1 MLAEAEKERNRLIL
15 EELKEIRDRHW
26 KRKREAKRRRRVRK
40 QTVVLTGL
48 EKYYIKMYYIMRNTI
63 SYATGISL
71 VVDHIQPIAAGGSN
85 HPDNLQILTRELDE
99 DKSNKWPLTKKQKSK
114 YDGIRFLKYYP
125 AVPQDSSIMRIR
137 GYTGNKQSKK
147 LHLRTCKHAESV
159 SLVNKVAFMT
169 RKIAIDEKYEPCSI
183 CEPYVHLE
191 KFTGLKGRIYKDYVL
206 GVK

>member
-1 MLAEAEKERNRLIL
+1 MSAEAEKERNRLIL

-40 QTVVLTGL
+40 QTVTLTGL
-48 EKYYIKMYYIMRNTI
+48 EKYYVKMYYILRNTI
-63 SYATGISL
+63 SYATGLKL
-71 VVDHIQPIAAGGSN
+71 VIDHIQPIAAGGSN

-99 DKSNKWPLTKKQKSK
+99 EKSNKWPLTKKQKIK

-125 AVPQDSSIMRIR
+125 AVPQDNALMRIR

-147 LHLRTCKHAESV
+147 LHLRTCKHAENV
-159 SLVNKVAFMT
+159 SLMNKVVFMT
-169 RKIAIDEKYEPCSI
+169 RKRAIDGNYEPCSI